1 MCCWKEG
8 DDRAWGE
15 QIGIEAMAGGRG
27 GERRSTVGWVGLRE
41 GWERG
46 DRPGGWVG
54 LGCGREVEDRKE
66 SDSS

>member
-27 GERRSTVGWVGLRE
+27 GER
-41 GWERG
+41 WERG